1 MKTVDQLADEWAEAH
16 YKTWEGSP
24 DPISGYSS
32 DNLEGGM
39 AAAYKAG
46 YAQADKAPEKWSPY
60 SSSPPYSPYPQDYL
74 VLASKKGNY
83 LLEGYNIAYL
93 MVASFDSGGQKWTQK
108 TYFGESPVLIDVWA
122 WSECPKMPQLK
133 ELAKGPKEGKE

>member
-1 MKTVDQLADEWAEAH
+1 MKTVEELADEWAEAH

-46 YAQADKAPEKWSPY
+46 YAQALKDAAEPEPIPY
-60 SSSPPYSPYPQDYL
+60 ETNS
-74 VLASKKGNY
+74 
-83 LLEGYNIAYL
+83 
-93 MVASFDSGGQKWTQK
+93 
-108 TYFGESPVLIDVWA
+108 
-122 WSECPKMPQLK
+122 
-133 ELAKGPKEGKE
+133 